1 MTLWYELCDDVAVS
15 LIPKNGTHT
24 LGQVTKPLSK
34 DISLYSERVAFF
46 REPIERLQSAFF
58 FFRWL
63 EKSGVSYKDDAIF
76 NYLDSY
82 EDFID
87 YAIAVEDEH
96 WKPQV
101 ELISDWTEILSVKQ
115 ISQFVYDKTGL
126 VPPSSNSVLKFNIN
140 HDYRKSDLLEYYS
153 GDYKWL

>member
-1 MTLWYELCDDVAVS
+1 MLWYELCDDIAVS

-24 LGQVTKPLSK
+24 LSQVTKPLSK
-34 DISLYSERVAFF
+34 DIVLYPQRVAFF

-63 EKSGVSYKDDAIF
+63 QYQRVHYENDAVF
-76 NYLDSY
+76 ENLASY
-82 EDFID
+82 EDFVD
-87 YAIAVEDEH
+87 YALEFDDAH

-101 ELISDWTEILSVKQ
+101 ELIEDWTEILSVKQ
-115 ISQFVYDKTGL
+115 ISQFIYDKIGL
-126 VPPSSNSVLKFNIN
+126 VPPSDNSVLKFDIN
-140 HDYRKSDLLEYYS
+140 SDYRKTELMRYYA